1 MVDLPSLAD
10 RASLREQV
18 RTALRA
24 AIVSGRLA
32 PGEVH
37 SAPALAARFGVSA
50 TPVREAM
57 LDLVREG
64 LVEPLRNK
72 GFRITEVSE
81 RDLDDITEVRL
92 LLEPPA
98 VGEAARRATA
108 EDVAALQPLAERI
121 IEAAHAGDLAG
132 YLKADRAFHVAL
144 LALAGNRLLVDVV
157 ADLRGRTRLHGLA
170 ALASGGGLDESAR
183 EHLAL
188 LDLLR
193 AGDADGAAALTRRH
207 LRHIRGRWAGRLEG

>member
-1 MVDLPSLAD
+1 VVDLPSLAD

-37 SAPALAARFGVSA
+37 SAPALAATFGVSA

-72 GFRITEVSE
+72 GFRITEVSD

-108 EDVAALQPLAERI
+108 EDLAALQPLAEGVVQ
-121 IEAAHAGDLAG
+121 AARAGDLAG
-132 YLKADRAFHVAL
+132 YLEADRAFHVAL
-144 LALAGNRLLVDVV
+144 LALAGNRLLVDLV

-170 ALASGGGLDESAR
+170 TLASAGGLEVSAR

-193 AGDADGAAALTRRH
+193 AGDADGAVAFTRRH
-207 LRHIRGRWAGRLEG
+207 LRHIRSRWAGRPEG